1 MFDMGFHLSGN
12 RSAARRSATRTACA
26 ILFLL
31 LLSSLECFSADVV
44 FIRGTGDPSLEQHDL
59 ELSAQFYGLNLETVA
74 EDGKLAERALTLVRS
89 DETLAVAIEASVLAQ
104 VNQKELLRALY
115 RRPGR
120 SVPLLI
126 VGVSPETDAAVLTKW
141 TRGGVRGV
149 QLLTS
154 AGAAE
159 YVVGNFAGVTEQLT
173 GMTIPSP
180 GGDNFYLS
188 PVDSGV
194 RTILSLPLPG
204 STNGQ
209 SAPVFIETEVDQ
221 QQIFVLGKK
230 QLPLAAVVDGR
241 RKGIEAA
248 FGEIAAAM
256 IFTRHCAGD
265 RGWQAPRHYAN
276 LTIDDPWLREPYG
289 QLSYGSLLQEMQK
302 HNFHTTI
309 AFIPWNYDRSQ
320 DQAVALFR
328 QHPERFSISV
338 HGDNHDHKE
347 FDDLTSRP
355 LPLQVA
361 AIKQSLARME
371 QFKSLTGIPYDQ
383 VFVFPHS
390 IGSEQILEQLK
401 AYNFTATVNSS
412 SIPMDR
418 TRPASPLFALRPV
431 TTTFG
436 DFPSISRNSAAMT
449 DPGRFIA
456 INQFLDNPIFFYC
469 HQDFFTRGIDAFD
482 SVADKVNQLQPD
494 TRWSGLGEIAEH
506 LYLLKRRTG
515 SDYDVLT
522 FSGSVELDNTSE
534 RASLFHIRKQESN
547 SPAIESVSVDSQ
559 QIPFQVGD
567 GYVQLTVPVP
577 AGESRRVVVRYK
589 NDLNLA
595 SIPVSKSSLRVY
607 LLRMASDFRDVTMT
621 GNSAGRAIISSYYRY
636 YDDGKI
642 SPALVIFFLCLVA
655 ILGAGGT
662 CAVRLIRRKGKRRQA
677 HAPGLP
683 RPIAE

>member
-1 MFDMGFHLSGN
+1 M
-12 RSAARRSATRTACA
+12 
-26 ILFLL
+26 
-31 LLSSLECFSADVV
+31 
-44 FIRGTGDPSLEQHDL
+44 
-59 ELSAQFYGLNLETVA
+59 
-74 EDGKLAERALTLVRS
+74 
-89 DETLAVAIEASVLAQ
+89 
-104 VNQKELLRALY
+104 
-115 RRPGR
+115 
-120 SVPLLI
+120 
-126 VGVSPETDAAVLTKW
+126 
-141 TRGGVRGV
+141 
-149 QLLTS
+149 
-154 AGAAE
+154 
-159 YVVGNFAGVTEQLT
+159 VGNFAGVTEQLT
-173 GMTIPSP
+173 GMAIPSP

-188 PVDSGV
+188 PVGSGV
-194 RTILSLPLPG
+194 RTILSVPLPMG

-221 QQIFVLGKK
+221 QQIFVLTKK
-230 QLPLAAVVDGR
+230 QLPPAAVVDRR

-248 FGEIAAAM
+248 FGEIAAAI

-289 QLSYGSLLQEMQK
+289 QLSYGGLLQEMQK

-328 QHPERFSISV
+328 QHPERFSISI

-361 AIKQSLARME
+361 AMKQSLARME

-412 SIPMDR
+412 SIPMDG

-449 DPGRFIA
+449 NPGRFIA

-469 HQDFFTRGIDAFD
+469 HQDFFVRGIDAFD

-522 FSGSVELDNTSE
+522 FSGSVKLDNTSE
-534 RASLFHIRKQESN
+534 RASLFHIRKQESDP
-547 SPAIESVSVDSQ
+547 PAIESVSVDSQ
-559 QIPFQVGD
+559 QVPFQMEE

-577 AGESRRVVVRYK
+577 AGGSRRVVIRYK

-595 SIPVSKSSLRVY
+595 SIPVSKNSLRVY
-607 LLRMASDFRDVTMT
+607 LLRRASDFRDITMT
-621 GNSAGRAIISSYYRY
+621 GNSAGRAIISAYYHY
-636 YDDGKI
+636 YDDGEI
-642 SPALVIFFLCLVA
+642 SPAVVIFFLCLVA

-662 CAVRLIRRKGKRRQA
+662 CAGRLIRRKRKKAAGPRSGTTPPDRRMMSERSSPRG
-677 HAPGLP
+677 PGATARL
-683 RPIAE
+683 R